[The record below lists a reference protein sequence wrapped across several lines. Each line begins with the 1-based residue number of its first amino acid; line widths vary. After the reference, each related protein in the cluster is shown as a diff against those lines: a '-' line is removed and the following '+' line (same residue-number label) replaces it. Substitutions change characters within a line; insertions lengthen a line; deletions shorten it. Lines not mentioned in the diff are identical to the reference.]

1 MRTQGVKVL
10 DPVLE
15 TSQLDWLV
23 VSIGECPDEAAE
35 RRVARRHFRVPHGPW
50 GPEMAFVQPVVIRR
64 SRRRVLF
71 CQKSG
76 LLQIR

>member
-1 MRTQGVKVL
+1 MV

-15 TSQLDWLV
+15 TTQLDWLV
-23 VSIGECPDEAAE
+23 VSTHECPDQASEE
-35 RRVARRHFRVPHGPW
+35 YFVVRHFRVPHEPW
-50 GPEMAFVQPVVIRR
+50 GPKQAFVLPVIVRR

-76 LLQIR
+76 LAL